1 MSEIPSVE
9 THSGPSPNT
18 WAMIVHL
25 SGLTGYLCNGF
36 GSVIAPLV
44 IWLWKKDEV
53 PIVDEHGK
61 ESLNFNI
68 SVMIYA
74 MILAGITVATFGFAL
89 ILTGPAFFILA
100 AFHLVCVIVATVRA
114 NRGEPFQYPLTIRFI
129 K

>member
-1 MSEIPSVE
+1 
-9 THSGPSPNT
+9 
-18 WAMIVHL
+18 MIVHL

-68 SVMIYA
+68 SVMIYG
-74 MILAGITVATFGFAL
+74 MILVGITFATFGFAL